1 MKLPRTLT
9 PRPVPRMPELA
20 GFEARYDTIASL
32 RSHHPIEVVRPL
44 YWWACT
50 LRDSGDVLVNAHFN
64 ATTITA
70 TVTVRLAS
78 YRILE
83 VVRRHDDKPRLPR
96 TVVDLLAE
104 AVWRLGSLGWTGEL
118 EDMTSLLRARGLMV
132 WLPRITPST
141 QYLPGRVQQP
151 DRGVRIAYWWA
162 AALKQHGWKLYACGD
177 IAAQHGFIAEIPG
190 ADGGDPILAVYP
202 GDMADDGT
210 EASALANHFAR
221 LGATQRR
228 YVQRVID
235 DTAAGQGRV
244 S

>member
-1 MKLPRTLT
+1 M
-9 PRPVPRMPELA
+9 
-20 GFEARYDTIASL
+20 
-32 RSHHPIEVVRPL
+32 
-44 YWWACT
+44 
-50 LRDSGDVLVNAHFN
+50 
-64 ATTITA
+64 TA

-118 EDMTSLLRARGLMV
+118 EDMTDLLRARGLMV
-132 WLPRITPST
+132 RLPRITPST
-141 QYLPGRVQQP
+141 QYLPGWVQQP

-177 IAAQHGFIAEIPG
+177 VAAQRGFIAEIPG